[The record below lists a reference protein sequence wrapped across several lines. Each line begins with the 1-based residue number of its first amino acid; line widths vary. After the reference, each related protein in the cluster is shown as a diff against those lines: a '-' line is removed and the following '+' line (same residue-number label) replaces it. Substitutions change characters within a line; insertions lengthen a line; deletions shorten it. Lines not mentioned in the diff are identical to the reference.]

1 MTFEEREEITHE
13 DDRCGPPVAVDRG
26 AGGRGGGPVAGLLT
40 AVGESPLTEVGSG
53 AGGGLA
59 HRADLL
65 ADHGDVLL
73 SFDTFN
79 PFETLSHQ

>member
-1 MTFEEREEITHE
+1 MKTIDAVRPWQSTGERE
-13 DDRCGPPVAVDRG
+13 VA
-26 AGGRGGGPVAGLLT
+26 GGGPVAGLLT